1 VSGSALQA
9 WYVYSV
15 LPAAAAAPP
24 ALQLPGPP
32 VAAVPV
38 GAFTV
43 LTSLVN
49 RALFDAEHTANRT
62 ADPEWMAG
70 WMQAHHAVNAAAT
83 AAGPCLPLAFGALF
97 SSLEVLAE
105 WLAPRQAALLRT
117 LAQVSRQ
124 TEWALSVQEDATL
137 HDQWLD
143 QADPTLRRLAQ
154 AAARAG
160 AGTAFLIARQRQGA
174 AVTAR
179 AASLAAAAAT
189 IEQHLREAGFEIVAE
204 PARADLPHWTV
215 LERGD
220 PDRRSLLRVRLEKL
234 AAELAPSGLS
244 LRLTGPWPAYRAARA
259 ATEETVNG

>member
-1 VSGSALQA
+1 MSGSALQA
-9 WYVYSV
+9 WYVYSI
-15 LPAAAAAPP
+15 LPAAAAAP
-24 ALQLPGPP
+24 AASQLPGPP

-49 RALFDAEHTANRT
+49 RALFDADHKANRT

-97 SSLEVLAE
+97 SSLELLGE
-105 WLAPRQAALLRT
+105 WLAPREAALLVA
-117 LAQVSRQ
+117 LAKVARQ
-124 TEWALSVQEDATL
+124 TEWALSVQEDAPL
-137 HDQWLD
+137 HEAWLD

-160 AGTAFLIARQRQGA
+160 AGTAFLIARQREGA
-174 AVTAR
+174 AIAAR
-179 AASLAAAAAT
+179 AASIAAAASRT
-189 IEQHLREAGFEIVAE
+189 EQLLGEAEFELVAE
-204 PARADLPHWTV
+204 PARAGLPHWTV
-215 LERGD
+215 LERCDANHRGG
-220 PDRRSLLRVRLEKL
+220 LRGLLEKF

>member
-1 VSGSALQA
+1 
-9 WYVYSV
+9 
-15 LPAAAAAPP
+15 
-24 ALQLPGPP
+24 
-32 VAAVPV
+32 
-38 GAFTV
+38 
-43 LTSLVN
+43 
-49 RALFDAEHTANRT
+49 
-62 ADPEWMAG
+62 
-70 WMQAHHAVNAAAT
+70 
-83 AAGPCLPLAFGALF
+83 
-97 SSLEVLAE
+97 
-105 WLAPRQAALLRT
+105 
-117 LAQVSRQ
+117 
-124 TEWALSVQEDATL
+124 
-137 HDQWLD
+137 
-143 QADPTLRRLAQ
+143 LRRLAQ